1 MSGNERGKLTPEE
14 IEREHDD
21 QCLTTVPFEWLVDD
35 EDDWKMVFR
44 GEAVGVAG
52 GVPGVGE
59 SGIPGDGVDGRRRG
73 VFEGVAEEVEEPQA
87 WAIRQRRRELDTMD
101 NEWQLNSNNE
111 QGMGLNPGNETAYPN
126 WINHM
131 EEYDIDALLGAEDH
145 VNTDQDEDDEEH
157 HHDGSK
163 SSKRG
168 KNRFTAKQIEQ
179 LESLFQL
186 SAHPDDPTRQE
197 LADKIGLEARQ
208 VKFWFQNRRTKTKAK
223 AVGDQNKDIKQENA
237 QLHAENMKLQQTL
250 ACGRCRDPTEHKW
263 HLLNENARLKD
274 TKRRAQEYLIK
285 LIHDSNLPH
294 SETLEHLES
303 ASLNLVPFDD
313 NGSTYQA
320 TLLSY
325 AERALNEFMMLAVKD
340 EPMWL
345 PTINGKMLHN
355 QEYNCRTCP
364 GLLGP
369 CPQGFVMEATKQTTT
384 VRGTASDLVAMLTD
398 VSCWSKMFPGIIE
411 SVRASKVVSSGIST
425 SRDGLI
431 QEA

>member
-1 MSGNERGKLTPEE
+1 
-14 IEREHDD
+14 
-21 QCLTTVPFEWLVDD
+21 
-35 EDDWKMVFR
+35 
-44 GEAVGVAG
+44 
-52 GVPGVGE
+52 
-59 SGIPGDGVDGRRRG
+59 
-73 VFEGVAEEVEEPQA
+73 
-87 WAIRQRRRELDTMD
+87 MD

-131 EEYDIDALLGAEDH
+131 EEYDIDALLDAEDH

-208 VKFWFQNRRTKTKAK
+208 VKFWFQNQRTKTKAK

-431 QEA
+431 QEVHCLFKALSKNMLLSTISMVVLLTACSKKAHVLVAVTLLVALLAKVASAGRGDLPMADV